1 MWREII
7 GEFARGFQQ
16 SLENQRRIAITNQRQ
31 VVLQDFMEFLQEI
44 LTSEQI
50 WQVNRWIDEHSTN

>member
-16 SLENQRRIAITNQRQ
+16 GVEDTHRIAITNQYQ
-31 VVLQDFMEFLQEI
+31 AALQDFMEFLNEI
-44 LTSEQI
+44 LTADQI
-50 WQVNRWIDEHSTN
+50 RQVNRWIDEHSTN